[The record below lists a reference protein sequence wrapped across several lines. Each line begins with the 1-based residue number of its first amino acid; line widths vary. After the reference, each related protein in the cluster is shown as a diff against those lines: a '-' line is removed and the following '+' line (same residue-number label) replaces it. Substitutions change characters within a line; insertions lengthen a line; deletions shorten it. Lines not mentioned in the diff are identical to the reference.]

1 MLTVKDLKRFC
12 GRGYALKNIGRK
24 VFWFKDPENGLAP
37 FWSDGSMTIF
47 SDAPSTIKRRAED
60 PAKWPKLPQTIAR
73 FLPKLIKSLTPIMV
87 GALKSETDDISH
99 LLMLVDADEQ
109 VHFLD
114 ARRIAMVLASDDPE
128 TTIADLEFLTENKGK
143 GKPILVRINKQTR
156 AIVAQCAITGDF
168 EFDSPHTYVFAD
180 EAGADET
187 GADETDADET
197 DADETDADEADAD
210 ETDAD
215 ETDADETDA
224 DETDADET
232 PEEPWCTA
240 DDAPR
245 PKLKVWRA
253 IKSYPRFT
261 LDDDGYTLYTGAI
274 NPTMYQAKTRKF
286 EYKPG
291 RGGFAHSIYGLVET
305 TNHFDGADADAIGN
319 PFQFSW
325 DDWSEYTSSPEY
337 TRGPTM
343 GVWYMAD
350 RENGP
355 TDTDWAYA
363 DELARQERVIGLLL
377 IAKLADG
384 SIWGYF
390 LPGRSPD
397 VRDTMWA
404 YKTKI
409 KGASKTKAKP
419 EADEPEADEP
429 EADADAIALP
439 EKAS

>member
-187 GADETDADET
+187 G
-197 DADETDADEADAD
+197 
-210 ETDAD
+210 
-215 ETDADETDA
+215 ADETDA